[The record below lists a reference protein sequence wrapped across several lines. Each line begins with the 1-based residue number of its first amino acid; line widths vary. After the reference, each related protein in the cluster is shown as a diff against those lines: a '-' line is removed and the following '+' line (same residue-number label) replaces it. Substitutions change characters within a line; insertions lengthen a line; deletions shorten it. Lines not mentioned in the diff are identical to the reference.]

1 MLKPERDYLEHL
13 QQGRF
18 MLLRSKGSG
27 RCFFY
32 PRVIEPGTG
41 STDLEW
47 VEASG
52 SGTVYAATVVRKK
65 TLADSYNVVLVDLAE
80 GPRMM
85 SRVDGVPLD
94 QVRIGMDVRAR
105 IVNEGEQA
113 FVVFVPASGSA
124 ADAAGVAA

>member
-1 MLKPERDYLEHL
+1 MLRPEIDYLDHL
-13 QQGRF
+13 RQGRF
-18 MLLRSKGSG
+18 MLLRSRDSG

-52 SGTVYAATVVRKK
+52 RGTVHAVTVVRKR
-65 TLADSYNVVLVDLAE
+65 TPAESYNVVLVDLAE

-85 SRVDGVPLD
+85 SRVDGVALD

-105 IVNEGEQA
+105 IVHEGDEA
-113 FVVFVPASGSA
+113 FVVFVPAV
-124 ADAAGVAA
+124 ADGEPA

>member
-1 MLKPERDYLEHL
+1 MLRPEHDYLEHL
-13 QQGRF
+13 RQGRF
-18 MLLRSKGSG
+18 MLLRSKDSG

-41 STDLEW
+41 STNLEW

-52 SGTVYAATVVRKK
+52 RGTVYASTVVRKR

-94 QVRIGMDVRAR
+94 QVRIGMDVRAK
-105 IVNEGEQA
+105 IVHEGEEA
-113 FVVFVPASGSA
+113 FVVFVPAASDGESA
-124 ADAAGVAA
+124 